1 MESNFKMR
9 KIEVKE
15 NIVQTSTH
23 QTCLSFPLLLPRVK
37 FFVCF
42 IIFMF
47 DNIYSNQRE

>member
-23 QTCLSFPLLLPRVK
+23 QTYLSFPLLLLRVLC
-37 FFVCF
+37 FV
-42 IIFMF
+42 IFMF